1 MSQYDQ
7 QATDFLAKHEITFSF
22 KLANTKVPSWS
33 PDRKVNHFIVTFK
46 QGKKRMSFDFF
57 DSAYNYRNGKTEITA
72 YDALTIC
79 SSEINCP
86 DTFKDF
92 CIRQFITLFEAAQLI
107 FVFISGARQF
117 VRRYRN
123 YTPPIQGK
131 IFHFL
136 SKVPSQKVSAHNLD
150 TWKYC

>member
-22 KLANTKVPSWS
+22 KLANNKT
-33 PDRKVNHFIVTFK
+33 PDWEDNGQQRNHFVVTLK

-72 YDALTIC
+72 YDALTTC

-86 DTFKDF
+86 DTFEDF
-92 CIRQFITLFEAAQLI
+92 CSEFGYEEDSRKAEKTFRALKKFSDKLKKFFGSKE
-107 FVFISGARQF
+107 
-117 VRRYRN
+117 
-123 YTPPIQGK
+123 IQEDLAE
-131 IFHFL
+131 I
-136 SKVPSQKVSAHNLD
+136 Q
-150 TWKYC
+150 